1 MSYVVN
7 ENNQNKNLEYA
18 KMMCV
23 VLRFVQ
29 VFSMIYSLL
38 SFCYWA
44 LLMLDISVPIFI
56 RFFFEMPYIFVR
68 LLGYVPKGTSA
79 DFSGAIIGTVF
90 LVIVFL
96 SSYVAENMERKIA
109 AETKRQKRRPVNR
122 NISSSYHSSS
132 TISSSVNA
140 TAASALQT
148 SSEIELIDLSKK
160 KFIFLLE
167 VKISEVD
174 ISAKSMHSDSE
185 KLKKRICDAIID
197 NLNMNKLDQCGF
209 YKKNLFIVYKD
220 FEYIDSFIYYI
231 KVTLDSLAKEFATPQ
246 LMIDFNITFS
256 VISNL
261 SQLESELMIMDMI
274 LTLNMMNE
282 FISTAKFKT
291 AYENREHSKYVLVTK
306 GTYNLSRNLSVNNN
320 QDLFSIR
327 ERRL

>member
-7 ENNQNKNLEYA
+7 ENKQSRNIESVQ
-18 KMMCV
+18 MMCGI
-23 VLRFVQ
+23 LRFVQ

-44 LLMLDISVPIFI
+44 LLMLDISVPIPI

-68 LLGYVPKGTSA
+68 ILGYVPKGTST
-79 DFSGAIIGTVF
+79 DFSGAIIGIVF

-96 SSYVAENMERKIA
+96 SSYVADNMERVIA
-109 AETKRQKRRPVNR
+109 IESKKQKKKQPNR
-122 NISSSYHSSS
+122 HITNTYHSPSVK
-132 TISSSVNA
+132 TITTNA
-140 TAASALQT
+140 NAVAST
-148 SSEIELIDLSKK
+148 SSEIELIDVTKK

-174 ISAKSMHSDSE
+174 ISAKSVHSDSE

-220 FEYIDSFIYYI
+220 FDYIDSFIYYI
-231 KVTLDSLAKEFATPQ
+231 KVTLDSLSKEFATPQ

-261 SQLESELMIMDMI
+261 SQLENELIMMDMI

-282 FISTAKFKT
+282 FVSTAKFKA
-291 AYENREHSKYVLVTK
+291 AYESRERSKYVLVTK
-306 GTYNLSRNLSVNNN
+306 GTYNLSRNLSINNN

>member
-7 ENNQNKNLEYA
+7 ENKQNRNVESA
-18 KMMCV
+18 QMMYGIV
-23 VLRFVQ
+23 RFVQ
-29 VFSMIYSLL
+29 LFSFIYSFV

-44 LLMLDISVPIFI
+44 LLILDVTVPIFI
-56 RFFFEMPYIFVR
+56 RFFFEMPYVFVR
-68 LLGYVPKGTSA
+68 LLGYAPRGTST
-79 DFSGAIIGTVF
+79 DFTGAIIGSVF
-90 LVIVFL
+90 LIIGFFANYIAD
-96 SSYVAENMERKIA
+96 SMEQVIA
-109 AETKRQKRRPVNR
+109 AENAKPKKRQHNKNLTQTYSAPAAA
-122 NISSSYHSSS
+122 
-132 TISSSVNA
+132 A
-140 TAASALQT
+140 TSAA
-148 SSEIELIDLSKK
+148 IETLDIAKK
-160 KFIFLLE
+160 KFVFLLE

-174 ISAKSMHSDSE
+174 ISVKSVHSDSE

-246 LMIDFNITFS
+246 VMIDFNVTFS
-256 VISNL
+256 IISNL
-261 SQLESELMIMDMI
+261 SQLENELIMMDMI

-291 AYENREHSKYVLVTK
+291 AYENRERSKYVLVTK
-306 GTYNLSRNLSVNNN
+306 GTYNLSRNLSINNN
-320 QDLFSIR
+320 QDIFSIR